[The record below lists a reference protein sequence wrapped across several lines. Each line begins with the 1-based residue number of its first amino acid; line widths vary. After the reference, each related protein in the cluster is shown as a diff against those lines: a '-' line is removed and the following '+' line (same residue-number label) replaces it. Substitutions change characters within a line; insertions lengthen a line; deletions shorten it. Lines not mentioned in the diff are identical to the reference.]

1 MFTVPLEPCRTRPQ
15 FRSLGAS
22 LTSASIRGPST
33 VLLVEDNPAEAFV
46 ARRIL
51 ADTEN
56 PSPAV
61 ETEERLAGAIQ
72 RLARG
77 GVDVVVLDLSLP
89 DSKGLDSFER
99 IRREAPGVP
108 LVILSGLEDQAIA
121 VEAVRRGAQDF
132 LVKGR
137 FNGGVLSRTLRY
149 AIERHRLQSE
159 IFALS
164 LTDELTGLSNHRG
177 FETRVLDD
185 LRRAKRQQS
194 ELSLG
199 FARVNGLQAINEQY
213 GPVEGDRVVRDAATI
228 LRATFRE
235 TDVLA
240 RLGGDRFTILL
251 RDAGP
256 DSHERAR
263 RRLVAHLDDYN
274 SSPGQPFR
282 ISIQLEFSR
291 QVPSREETVENL
303 LKSADTALRTRT
315 REGLGMR
322 GRSELR
328 RGGPV

>member
-1 MFTVPLEPCRTRPQ
+1 
-15 FRSLGAS
+15 
-22 LTSASIRGPST
+22 

-51 ADTEN
+51 ADAED
-56 PSPAV
+56 PSPTV
-61 ETEERLAGAIQ
+61 ETEDRLAGAIQ

-77 GVDVVVLDLSLP
+77 GVDVIVLDLSLP
-89 DSKGLDSFER
+89 DSEGLDSFER
-99 IRREAPGVP
+99 LRREAPGVP

-149 AIERHRLQSE
+149 AIERHRLQSQ

-164 LTDELTGLSNHRG
+164 LTDELTGLSNLRG
-177 FETRVLDD
+177 FEARVLDD

-194 ELSLG
+194 ELVLG
-199 FARVNGLQAINEQY
+199 FARLEGLQTINEQY
-213 GPVEGDRVVRDAATI
+213 GRVEGDRVARDAAAI
-228 LRATFRE
+228 LRSTFRE

-256 DSHERAR
+256 DSTERPR
-263 RRLVAHLDDYN
+263 RRLVEHLHGYN
-274 SSPGQPFR
+274 SSLSRPFR
-282 ISIQLEFSR
+282 ISIRLGFWR
-291 QVPSREETVENL
+291 QVPSREETLENL
-303 LKSADTALRTRT
+303 LRSADAALRSVDQGEPRNV
-315 REGLGMR
+315 RA
-322 GRSELR
+322 S
-328 RGGPV
+328 

>member
-1 MFTVPLEPCRTRPQ
+1 
-15 FRSLGAS
+15 
-22 LTSASIRGPST
+22 LTSSTIRGPST
-33 VLLVEDNPAEAFV
+33 VLLVEDNPADAFL

-51 ADTEN
+51 ADAED

-61 ETEERLAGAIQ
+61 ETEDRLAGAIQ

-149 AIERHRLQSE
+149 AIERHRLQSQ

-164 LTDELTGLSNHRG
+164 LTDELTGLSNRRG
-177 FETRVLDD
+177 FEARMLDD
-185 LRRAKRQQS
+185 LRRAKRQQG

-199 FARVNGLQAINEQY
+199 VASVEGLQAINEQY
-213 GPVEGDRVVRDAATI
+213 GPAEGERVMRDAATI
-228 LRATFRE
+228 LSATFRE

-256 DSHERAR
+256 HSAERAQ
-263 RRLVAHLDDYN
+263 RRLAEHLDDYN
-274 SSPGQPFR
+274 AGLGQAFQ
-282 ISIQLEFSR
+282 ISIRLGFWA
-291 QVPSREETVENL
+291 QVPSHEETVENL
-303 LKSADTALRTRT
+303 LMSADAALRATHPGDPPNARA
-315 REGLGMR
+315 
-322 GRSELR
+322 S
-328 RGGPV
+328 

>member
-1 MFTVPLEPCRTRPQ
+1 LNSSTLRR
-15 FRSLGAS
+15 
-22 LTSASIRGPST
+22 PST
-33 VLLVEDNPAEAFV
+33 VLLVEDNPADAFL

-51 ADTEN
+51 ADAED

-61 ETEERLAGAIQ
+61 ETEDRLAGAIQ
-72 RLARG
+72 RLAQG

-121 VEAVRRGAQDF
+121 MEAVRRGAQDF

-149 AIERHRLQSE
+149 AIERHRLQSQ

-164 LTDELTGLSNHRG
+164 LTDELTGLSNRRG
-177 FETRVLDD
+177 FEARVLDD

-199 FARVNGLQAINEQY
+199 FARVEGLGDINQRY
-213 GPVEGDRVVRDAATI
+213 GRAEGDRVVRDTATI

-256 DSHERAR
+256 HSTERAH
-263 RRLVAHLDDYN
+263 RRLAEHLDDYN
-274 SSPGQPFR
+274 AGLGQPFR
-282 ISIQLEFSR
+282 IAIQLGFWRRS
-291 QVPSREETVENL
+291 PSHEETVEDL
-303 LKSADTALRTRT
+303 LASAEAALRSGE
-315 REGLGMR
+315 EGDSPNAR
-322 GRSELR
+322 AS
-328 RGGPV
+328 

>member
-1 MFTVPLEPCRTRPQ
+1 LT
-15 FRSLGAS
+15 AS
-22 LTSASIRGPST
+22 TIRGPST

-56 PSPAV
+56 PSLAV
-61 ETEERLAGAIQ
+61 ETEDRLAGAIQ

-77 GVDVVVLDLSLP
+77 GVDVIVLDLSLP

-149 AIERHRLQSE
+149 AIERHRLQSQ
-159 IFALS
+159 ILALS
-164 LTDELTGLSNHRG
+164 LTDELTGLSNRRG
-177 FETRVLDD
+177 FEAQVLDD
-185 LRRAKRQQS
+185 LRRAKRQRS

-199 FARVNGLQAINEQY
+199 FARVEGLQAINERY
-213 GPVEGDRVVRDAATI
+213 GRVEGDRVVRDAATM

-256 DSHERAR
+256 DSTERAR
-263 RRLVAHLDDYN
+263 RRLVEHLDEYN
-274 SSPGQPFR
+274 SSLGQPFR
-282 ISIQLEFSR
+282 ISIRLGFSCHI
-291 QVPSREETVENL
+291 PSREETVENL
-303 LKSADTALRTRT
+303 LRSAGGALRSAHQ
-315 REGLGMR
+315 EGSRMYGHP
-322 GRSELR
+322 ELR
-328 RGGPV
+328 RSGPR

>member
-1 MFTVPLEPCRTRPQ
+1 
-15 FRSLGAS
+15 
-22 LTSASIRGPST
+22 LTSSTIRGPAT
-33 VLLVEDNPAEAFV
+33 VLLVEDNPADAFL

-51 ADTEN
+51 ADAED

-61 ETEERLAGAIQ
+61 ETEDRLAGAIQ

-89 DSKGLDSFER
+89 DSKGLDSFEQ

-108 LVILSGLEDQAIA
+108 LVILSGVEDQAIA

-149 AIERHRLQSE
+149 AIERHRLQSR

-164 LTDELTGLSNHRG
+164 LTDELTGLSNRQG
-177 FETRVLDD
+177 FEDRVLDD
-185 LRRAKRQQS
+185 LRRAKRQQG

-199 FARVNGLQAINEQY
+199 FARVEGLQPINERY
-213 GPVEGDRVVRDAATI
+213 GLAEGDRVLRDAAAI

-240 RLGGDRFTILL
+240 RLGGDHFTILL

-256 DSHERAR
+256 HSTERAH
-263 RRLVAHLDDYN
+263 RRLAEHLEDYN
-274 SSPGQPFR
+274 AGLGQPFR
-282 ISIQLEFSR
+282 IWIRLGFWT
-291 QVPSREETVENL
+291 QVPSHEETVENL
-303 LKSADTALRTRT
+303 LMSADAALRA
-315 REGLGMR
+315 GDQ
-322 GRSELR
+322 
-328 RGGPV
+328 GGPPNARAS

>member
-1 MFTVPLEPCRTRPQ
+1 
-15 FRSLGAS
+15 
-22 LTSASIRGPST
+22 LTSSTIRGPST
-33 VLLVEDNPAEAFV
+33 VLLVEDNPADAFL

-51 ADTEN
+51 ADAED

-89 DSKGLDSFER
+89 DSKGLDSFEQ

-108 LVILSGLEDQAIA
+108 LVILSGLEDQAMA
-121 VEAVRRGAQDF
+121 MEAVRRGAQDF

-137 FNGGVLSRTLRY
+137 FTGGVLSRTLRY
-149 AIERHRLQSE
+149 AIERHRLQSQ

-164 LTDELTGLSNHRG
+164 LTDELTGLSNRRG
-177 FETRVLDD
+177 FEARVLDD
-185 LRRAKRQQS
+185 LRRAKRQQG

-199 FARVNGLQAINEQY
+199 VARVEGLQIINQQY
-213 GPVEGDRVVRDAATI
+213 GLTEGDRAVRDAATI

-240 RLGGDRFTILL
+240 RLEGDGFTILL

-256 DSHERAR
+256 DSTERAR
-263 RRLVAHLDDYN
+263 RRLAEHLDDYN
-274 SSPGQPFR
+274 ARLGQPFR
-282 ISIQLEFSR
+282 ISIRLGFCR
-291 QVPSREETVENL
+291 QVPRRDETVEKL
-303 LKSADTALRTRT
+303 LISADAALSSADQ
-315 REGLGMR
+315 GDPANVHA
-322 GRSELR
+322 S
-328 RGGPV
+328 